1 MFSLSMMTVRMEI
14 EHVFLKEEIPE
25 SPVFPLLVN
34 DFQFFP
40 CFDHHNEGQPF
51 TMGNVGVQVIRRRQ
65 SGEDRKFIYFPHA
78 LPAVKVSPR
87 FLTER

>member
-1 MFSLSMMTVRMEI
+1 MEI

-40 CFDHHNEGQPF
+40 CFAT
-51 TMGNVGVQVIRRRQ
+51 TMKGNL
-65 SGEDRKFIYFPHA
+65 
-78 LPAVKVSPR
+78 LPW
-87 FLTER
+87 EM